1 MGIRGLFEGWH
12 FVLLIALVI
21 VIFGWKRLPDA
32 ARSLGRSMRIF
43 KSEVQEMKN
52 DGKPS
57 QSAASSD
64 TVRGETVDP
73 TQQAARPVGDP
84 TQPPA
89 GEAPQAHTPP
99 QHQPPA

>member
-73 TQQAARPVGDP
+73 TQQAARPVSDP